1 MDEHVLTA
9 AILLD
14 EPEALGCVEEL
25 YRAGAFAHDL
35 GRHAAAARA
44 AEAATAAATRATA
57 EAATIATAEAAA
69 RTAAE
74 PVSAAKAIAAA
85 EPVTTAKAITTTGE
99 GIETILTE
107 TVPLVAAPATTPS
120 IKTHKPEQTFAS
132 PQFAQSGGADDSRRT
147 TGRNT
152 ARPSPLHRA

>member
-1 MDEHVLTA
+1 MVKNHEGFWRNDLVAAATVATTATA
-9 AILLD
+9 A
-14 EPEALGCVEEL
+14 EATAVT
-25 YRAGAFAHDL
+25 
-35 GRHAAAARA
+35 AAETTTATAA
-44 AEAATAAATRATA
+44 AEAAAITAA